1 MQQGIDIEN
10 SGDIQF
16 NPIELIQIYTNR
28 DYDRL
33 SAKLLTTLQSFDRI
47 TYLVLSDDLRHF
59 INVFV
64 KNFVYIFTQPD
75 YVLSDQHGIDFI
87 KLNLVISN
95 LVAISDFKT
104 TDPYLEL
111 LKMQPHNYVKVLT
124 LYSARN
130 TIRFDRRTL
139 FDASSQLASRWYS
152 HYLEI
157 FRSGLVN
164 STVHQ
169 NLREHIIYED
179 DRLTEFYNIEAL
191 YFGVTYIDGDLD
203 RLLKQK
209 LNLAIKNSQLIKS
222 IKIENNPSL
231 KKIAIASAF
240 WFDQHSVYRILSECI
255 AALKDSYELTLIHL
269 GDRSIEI
276 DTKHFQEV
284 RYIQIDG
291 DTLDISSIAK
301 NEFAAIY
308 YPDIGMSLE
317 SILLSNLRIAPI
329 QICGL
334 GHPVSTFGN
343 EIDYFISGDAAEISD
358 SPEVN
363 YTERLVLVSGIGA
376 INNRPNY
383 QVRHEIQ
390 RSTEH
395 QHKFIINCPWYAQKV
410 NYTLLQSLRLIAQF
424 TTQPVLFRLFSGGGL
439 TEKND
444 FIPFRKDVEQI
455 LGADRVCVY
464 AYKTYDEYMDVM
476 AEGDICLDSD
486 HFGGFNV
493 IIDGLYIRKPTV
505 VFEGKRW
512 YSRAGAQLMQQIGL
526 GELVVTTLT
535 EYTQLTLKLIDDC
548 DFLKKVQSRID
559 DIDLD
564 QLIFESNQGK
574 YFKQA
579 INFLL
584 KNHKSLKSENSRNP
598 IRIRTPIAE

>member
-1 MQQGIDIEN
+1 MQSRMDIEN

-16 NPIELIQIYTNR
+16 NPIELIQIYTDR
-28 DYDRL
+28 DYDLL
-33 SAKLLTTLQSFDRI
+33 STKLLAILQDFERI
-47 TYLVLSDDLRHF
+47 TYLALSDDLRYL
-59 INVFV
+59 INSFV
-64 KNFVYIFTQPD
+64 KNFIYIFTQSD
-75 YVLSDQHGIDFI
+75 YVLSDRHAIDFI
-87 KLNLVISN
+87 KLNLVVSN
-95 LVAISDFKT
+95 LVAISEFKT

-111 LKMQPHNYVKVLT
+111 LKMQPQNYVKILT

-152 HYLEI
+152 YYLEI

-164 STVHQ
+164 STVYQ

-191 YFGVTYIDGDLD
+191 YFGATYIDGDLD
-203 RLLKQK
+203 RSLKQK
-209 LNLAIKNSQLIKS
+209 INLAIKNSQLIKS
-222 IKIENNPSL
+222 IKIENNPSP

-240 WFDQHSVYRILSECI
+240 WFDRHSVYRILSECI

-269 GDRSIEI
+269 GDRDLEI
-276 DTKHFQEV
+276 DTKYFQEV
-284 RYIQIDG
+284 RYVQIDG
-291 DTLDISSIAK
+291 DSLDISSIAR

-358 SPEVN
+358 FPEVN
-363 YTERLVLVSGIGA
+363 YTERLVLLPGVGA

-395 QHKFIINCPWYAQKV
+395 QDKFIINCPWYAQKV
-410 NYTLLQSLRLIAQF
+410 NYPLLQSLKSIAQVA
-424 TTQPVLFRLFSGGGL
+424 TQPVLFRLFSGGGL
-439 TEKND
+439 TDKND
-444 FIPFRKDVEQI
+444 FIPFAKDVEQI
-455 LGADRVCVY
+455 LGADCVCVY
-464 AYKTYDEYMDVM
+464 AYKTYDEYMDIM
-476 AEGDICLDSD
+476 AEGDICLDSN

-493 IIDGLYIRKPTV
+493 VIDGLYIKKPTV

-512 YSRAGAQLMQQIGL
+512 YSRVGAQLMQQIGL
-526 GELVVTTLT
+526 GELVVTTPT
-535 EYTQLTLKLIDDC
+535 EYTKLTLKLIDDR
-548 DFLKKVQSRID
+548 DFRNKIQARID
-559 DIDLD
+559 EVDLD
-564 QLIFESNQGK
+564 RLVFESNQGE

-579 INFLL
+579 IDFLL
-584 KNHKSLKSENSRNP
+584 KNHKSLKINPSRNP
-598 IRIRTPIAE
+598 IRIPVIE

>member
-1 MQQGIDIEN
+1 MNIEN

-16 NPIELIQIYTNR
+16 NSIELIQIYIDR
-28 DYDRL
+28 DYDLL
-33 SAKLLTTLQSFDRI
+33 STKLLTTLQHFDRI
-47 TYLVLSDDLRHF
+47 TYLELSDDLRYF
-59 INVFV
+59 INAFV
-64 KNFVYIFTQPD
+64 KNFLYIFTQPD
-75 YVLSDQHGIDFI
+75 YVLSDRHGIDFI
-87 KLNLVISN
+87 KLNLVASN

-111 LKMQPHNYVKVLT
+111 LKMQPQNYVKILT

-130 TIRFDRRTL
+130 TIQFDRRTL
-139 FDASSQLASRWYS
+139 FDASPQLASRWYS

-164 STVHQ
+164 GTVHQ

-191 YFGVTYIDGDLD
+191 YFGATYIDGNLD

-209 LNLAIKNSQLIKS
+209 INLAIKSSQLIES
-222 IKIENNPSL
+222 IKIENNPSP

-240 WFDQHSVYRILSECI
+240 WFAQHSVYRILAECI

-269 GDRSIEI
+269 GDRRLEI
-276 DTKHFQEV
+276 DTQYFQEV
-284 RYIQIDG
+284 RYLQIDG
-291 DTLDISSIAK
+291 DTFDTRSIAK

-334 GHPVSTFGN
+334 GHPVSTFGS
-343 EIDYFISGDAAEISD
+343 EIDYFISGDAAEIAD
-358 SPEVN
+358 LPEVN
-363 YTERLVLVSGIGA
+363 YTERLVLLSGLGA

-383 QVRHEIQ
+383 RVKYEIQ
-390 RSTEH
+390 RSTDH
-395 QHKFIINCPWYAQKV
+395 QSKFIINCPWYAQKV
-410 NYTLLQSLRLIAQF
+410 NYPLLQSLQAIARS

-439 TEKND
+439 TGKND
-444 FIPFRKDVEQI
+444 FIPFVKDVEQI
-455 LGADRVCVY
+455 LGADCVCVY
-464 AYKTYDEYMDVM
+464 AYKTYDEYMDIM
-476 AEGDICLDSD
+476 AEGDICLDSE

-493 IIDGLYIRKPTV
+493 IVDGLYIKKPTV

-512 YSRAGAQLMQQIGL
+512 YSRAGAQLMQNIGL
-526 GELVVTTLT
+526 GELVVTTPT
-535 EYTQLTLKLIDDC
+535 EYTQLTLKLIDDR
-548 DFLKKVQSRID
+548 DFRIEMQSRVD
-559 DIDLD
+559 EIDLD
-564 QLIFESNQGK
+564 KLIFESNQGE

-579 INFLL
+579 IDFLL
-584 KNHKSLKSENSRNP
+584 KNHESLKINASRNP
-598 IRIRTPIAE
+598 IRIPIVE